1 MKKWL
6 LYVMAALSLMGAGPS
21 SRTVPPVLRLHVVA
35 NSDGAED
42 QRVKLQIRDRVVAYM
57 GAWAQNAGTFPEA
70 KAYAEAHLEE
80 IEGIAREVLRDNG
93 FDYGVTASVGIYPFP
108 DRTYGSV
115 TFPAGDYYAVK
126 GPTGGASCSRR
137 CVFCQPPRPR
147 KAGRRRMGWNTG
159 PSSESCWASINKKG
173 AFSPGKRSFLLSN
186 FFYGVV

>member
-108 DRTYGSV
+108 D
-115 TFPAGDYYAVK
+115 
-126 GPTGGASCSRR
+126 
-137 CVFCQPPRPR
+137 QI
-147 KAGRRRMGWNTG
+147 GR
-159 PSSESCWASINKKG
+159 AH
-173 AFSPGKRSFLLSN
+173 
-186 FFYGVV
+186 V

>member
-126 GPTGGASCSRR
+126 VDLGSGQGANWW
-137 CVFCQPPRPR
+137 CVLFPPLCFLP
-147 KAGRRRMGWNTG
+147 ATETEEGWQEEVG
-159 PSSESCWASINKKG
+159 VEY
-173 AFSPGKRSFLLSN
+173 RSFFGELLGL
-186 FFYGVV
+186 YQ